1 MDTEVI
7 GKVSCMLG
15 CGRSNKDDIIDYFA
29 GIVLK
34 AKTGDYV
41 KKGST
46 VAVFYTNKEN
56 VEELIKYYLSSLTYS
71 NKKVKREKLILKVI
85 K

>member
-1 MDTEVI
+1 
-7 GKVSCMLG
+7 MLG

-71 NKKVKREKLILKVI
+71 NKKVKKEKLILKVI